1 GKLVIY
7 ALDLLSNSDVNNP
20 VSIYPDYSELIRR
33 ELGPTTIKKVFQAT
47 TNELTLVFSM
57 SSLPSYYSS
66 TKFQNTS
73 IIDLNQG
80 IVESRASLEALYT
93 DSTQTEL
100 KLSTTQLKLN
110 ETQKVIDTVVHASIS
125 AELKKELAK
134 AQALLDKITMTLK
147 IPAELVNDHKNEQSH
162 TITGSTYPNSF
173 VQFSG
178 IADFPEGTLY
188 SEVADDTRKYQIRA
202 DNDGKF
208 TYSLPEGKYFK
219 EYETVTV
226 FSMLR
231 GKTASQ
237 VRVIK
242 DTVPPEQP
250 VLNPIKDA
258 DGTISGQAESG
269 STVNIYDKG
278 NETLFLTG
286 KADSNGQF
294 SIPVPAAKKP
304 IIPYKVYYSTSTDAA
319 GNTSVASD
327 TQVVADTTAPKAEA
341 VKQALTLG
349 NPLPAV
355 DKMLK
360 NISDNAG
367 IGADNLTIKMTKV
380 PDISQ
385 TGYKTA
391 EITLTDRAGNFLV
404 VVVPITVK
412 DELTMI
418 DSNHLL
424 KADDFSALA
433 IDLPETAEEQRQF
446 VLTHGQVEAWKLAT
460 GQMINDELTY
470 NQGTLKKQ
478 PGVYTITV
486 EIGSLKRVFKVTL
499 LEGSLAF
506 DKTINNLSFGTQ
518 TIKSKKQFVSPEDK
532 LSVSISDT
540 RFKMNKWRLTAK
552 LEHPLQTADGI
563 ISASS
568 LLYRSYDVGKVVD
581 TKLNEQGI
589 SIYEPSK

>member
-1 GKLVIY
+1 MNKKKWYLILTLIMVPIICTSFFYLKTEPQTRLKAEENKKTTNDLTKTEPIPPEVADQTLLSKYNLLGKWEGYNRYGTLNWISFPSWDGTTSKNLVADNTVKATATSSDIVFKIDGNISNSGLVKNTIRTIPGHYYQLSTEISATVYSGKLVIY

-57 SSLPSYYSS
+57 SSLPHYFSS

-80 IVESRASLEALYT
+80 IVESRASLAALYT

-100 KLSTTQLKLN
+100 KLSTTQLKIN

-391 EITLTDRAGNFLV
+391 E
-404 VVVPITVK
+404 
-412 DELTMI
+412 
-418 DSNHLL
+418 
-424 KADDFSALA
+424 
-433 IDLPETAEEQRQF
+433 
-446 VLTHGQVEAWKLAT
+446 
-460 GQMINDELTY
+460 
-470 NQGTLKKQ
+470 
-478 PGVYTITV
+478 
-486 EIGSLKRVFKVTL
+486 
-499 LEGSLAF
+499 
-506 DKTINNLSFGTQ
+506 
-518 TIKSKKQFVSPEDK
+518 
-532 LSVSISDT
+532 
-540 RFKMNKWRLTAK
+540 
-552 LEHPLQTADGI
+552 
-563 ISASS
+563 
-568 LLYRSYDVGKVVD
+568 
-581 TKLNEQGI
+581 
-589 SIYEPSK
+589 